1 VSVAAGTV
9 DMMFFA
15 AVIALIDS
23 NAVLPGAT
31 FDDGIDGLFVLDRH
45 VRISGKIFRSEGA
58 EDLGNGAH
66 DHTSCMT
73 ELMI

>member
-1 VSVAAGTV
+1 
-9 DMMFFA
+9 
-15 AVIALIDS
+15 
-23 NAVLPGAT
+23 VLN
-31 FDDGIDGLFVLDRH
+31 RH
-45 VRISGKIFRSEGA
+45 IRISGKIFRSEGA

>member
-1 VSVAAGTV
+1 MMLFPAVA
-9 DMMFFA
+9 
-15 AVIALIDS
+15 ALIDS
-23 NAVLPGAT
+23 NAVVAGTAV
-31 FDDGIDGLFVLDRH
+31 DDGIDGFLMLERH
-45 VRISGKIFRSEGA
+45 IGVSGEIFRAEGA